1 MEIILIILQV
11 LTLLAVGIVVLIYKY
26 SLPSYL
32 SEKGK
37 NLATKQ
43 DIAEITREVESVKAS
58 FLEHQTQFSL
68 FHQKRSEAI
77 SGTYELLHDATEFVS
92 HMVEPVQSGGD
103 TAEVQRQERG
113 IDAFNKLSSFYW
125 KHKIYLPET
134 ICGKVEVVLNTIKE
148 AAINY
153 RIARENH
160 TNTRSL
166 ELWYEAHQTMRDK
179 VPQLRTDLET
189 LFRETATVSSTQR
202 NDA

>member
-11 LTLLAVGIVVLIYKY
+11 LILLAVGLLALISRY
-26 SLPSYL
+26 SLSSYL

-43 DIAEITREVESVKAS
+43 DIAEITREIESVKAT

-77 SGTYELLHDATEFVS
+77 SGTYELLHDATEFVR
-92 HMVEPVQSGGD
+92 HMVDPVQFGGD
-103 TAEVQRQERG
+103 AAEVQRRERG

-134 ICGKVEVVLNTIKE
+134 ICEKMEVVLSTIKE
-148 AAINY
+148 AASNY
-153 RIARENH
+153 TIARENH

-166 ELWYEAHQTMRDK
+166 ELWYEANKTMRDK
-179 VPQLRTDLET
+179 VPQLRMELEK
-189 LFRETATVSSTQR
+189 LYRETATVSSTQK